1 MKIQLQGLCKRFGDN
16 TILDHVDLE
25 EVEGS
30 LISVIGPSGAGKST
44 LLRILSGLDNQVSG
58 RAIINGQDV
67 QFDNKH
73 ALRQYR
79 RGNAVVFQQ
88 HNLLPHLNV
97 LNNITFPLR
106 HIGHIKT
113 PKAEKMAMELL
124 ERFKLKEH
132 SKKYPHQLSG
142 GQSQRI
148 AIARALVVQ
157 PHILFLDEPT
167 AALDPEMTY
176 EVLQMVAEIQQ
187 TGTHILL
194 VTHNIRF
201 ALQCGANFLFVDDAS
216 VRYYAGEDIKNPAS
230 GSRMAHF
237 LQYAML

>member
-1 MKIQLQGLCKRFGDN
+1 MKVQLNNLCKQFGAN
-16 TILDHVDLE
+16 IVLDHVNLS

-30 LISVIGPSGAGKST
+30 LISMIGPSGAGKST

-58 RAIINGQDV
+58 RAIVNDKEIL
-67 QFDNKH
+67 FDDKH

-79 RGNAVVFQQ
+79 RENAVVFQQ

-106 HIGHIKT
+106 HIARMNAK
-113 PKAEKMAMELL
+113 KAEAMAMELL
-124 ERFKLKEH
+124 ERFKLTEH
-132 SKKYPHQLSG
+132 SRKYPHQLSG

-148 AIARALVVQ
+148 AIARGLVVQ

-201 ALQCGANFLFVDDAS
+201 ALQCGANFLFVDDGA
-216 VRYYAGEDIKNPAS
+216 VNYYAAEDIKQPAS
-230 GSRMAHF
+230 DSRMAHF